1 MSACSYFIP
10 KSIFMM
16 YKRRNSSD
24 CQCDVSVEISQNVPE
39 NDDNKIRV
47 FRKSNS
53 PDSNPQRHSSCPNFP
68 SLRASNA
75 SDPGLTILD
84 SLEARHPKRIRL
96 FLGLTEAFLKATVTN
111 NNDDNYHCP
120 YYFDLI
126 SLPHYS
132 SQSHVG
138 VVSDPVP
145 DDVKQN
151 KANDDPIFLK
161 STSELEELE
170 AHPIMTEKTINNMYS
185 ELIRSPDR
193 QQLLSR

>member
-1 MSACSYFIP
+1 MEGKINFIL
-10 KSIFMM
+10 KSEFMTN
-16 YKRRNSSD
+16 KRRNSNN
-24 CQCDVSVEISQNVPE
+24 CQSDVSVEISQNVPE

-47 FRKSNS
+47 FGRSNS

-75 SDPGLTILD
+75 SDPGLTIPD

-96 FLGLTEAFLKATVTN
+96 FLGFTEAFLKATVTN

-170 AHPIMTEKTINNMYS
+170 AEPIMTEKTINIMYS

-193 QQLLSR
+193 LSLLSR

>member
-16 YKRRNSSD
+16 NNRRNSND
-24 CQCDVSVEISQNVPE
+24 CQSDVSVEISQNVPE
-39 NDDNKIRV
+39 NDDNNIRV
-47 FRKSNS
+47 FRISNS
-53 PDSNPQRHSSCPNFP
+53 PDSNPQRHSNCPSPP
-68 SLRASNA
+68 SLTASRAKN
-75 SDPGLTILD
+75 PGPTVPN
-84 SLEARHPKRIRL
+84 SLEARHSKRIRL
-96 FLGLTEAFLKATVTN
+96 FLGITEAFFKATVTK
-111 NNDDNYHCP
+111 DDDDFYQCP
-120 YYFDLI
+120 YHFDLI

-145 DDVKQN
+145 DDVKHN
-151 KANDDPIFLK
+151 KAKDDPIFLK

-170 AHPIMTEKTINNMYS
+170 ADPIMTEKTINIMYS

-193 QQLLSR
+193 LSLLSR